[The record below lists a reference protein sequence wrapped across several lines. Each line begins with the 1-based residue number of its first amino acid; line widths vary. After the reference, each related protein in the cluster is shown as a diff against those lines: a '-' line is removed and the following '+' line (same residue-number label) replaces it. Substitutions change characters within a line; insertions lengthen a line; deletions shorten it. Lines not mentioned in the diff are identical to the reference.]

1 MGCRRV
7 FSIISLLL
15 LCLPASTGTAATGQE
30 TVIDTAAIN
39 SQTRQA
45 YVTARRNPDLAIRD
59 AHRALSASRELGYD
73 KGIADASLALG
84 LAWFSRYNPG
94 DSSSFYNFRALD
106 IYDKTGDITG
116 KARAYYCLSYVY
128 SLKGQLD
135 ESERYGR
142 MSLENFEKAGDA
154 RGMLNAL
161 SALTYL
167 ARQKNDYEGALELT
181 NRAIETARSVN
192 DTLPLADALNTL
204 GNLYKDML
212 LFNEAIDS
220 YFNALEL
227 WELKQ
232 DTNGLAI
239 AYGSIALMY
248 FYQQEY
254 DRALEFNLKKLP
266 VSERMGDLW
275 EQSKTLN
282 NISQI
287 YTAQNMNDSAL
298 YYLRQSLQLN
308 KKMNFSSGISSACH
322 NIASAFS
329 LKGKLDSA
337 FHYISLSL
345 DLAEKINDPE
355 IVNYLVTLG
364 RIQRRMKNYDDAT
377 DNALKAYNMAVA
389 QDEPIAMA
397 SAAGLLSALYSETG
411 QKDLAY
417 DYLTEYNTINDSIS
431 NNEFLKKITRLE
443 IQNEYDRKQET
454 AEFEHKQE
462 LMLRENRIR
471 QQKLYVRGLVILII
485 LLAVIS
491 LFYIRNTRLRA
502 RYERINLEQRLLR
515 AQMNPHFI
523 FNSLCAIQ
531 DLILSGQPEKANA
544 FLVKIASLMR
554 NILENSREEFIP
566 LEKEI
571 ETLKLYLDVQQL
583 RFESGFEYNFNIDS
597 HIDPENISVPPM
609 LAQPCLENSIEHGL
623 LPGKNRG
630 QIDVSYKIED
640 RVLKLE
646 VTDNGTGRE
655 LSGKEKK
662 ERDINK
668 QSISTAVIQERLD
681 FFRKK
686 MKIKNITYDIKDLYE
701 NSDPS
706 GTKVTIMMPFR
717 KVFA

>member
-1 MGCRRV
+1 M
-7 FSIISLLL
+7 
-15 LCLPASTGTAATGQE
+15 
-30 TVIDTAAIN
+30 
-39 SQTRQA
+39 
-45 YVTARRNPDLAIRD
+45 
-59 AHRALSASRELGYD
+59 
-73 KGIADASLALG
+73 ADAYLALG
-84 LAWFSRYNPG
+84 MAFFARYDAG
-94 DSSSFYNFRALD
+94 DSATYYNLEALD
-106 IYDKTGDITG
+106 IYNEIGDITG

-220 YFNALEL
+220 YFDALEL
-227 WELKQ
+227 WELNQ

-308 KKMNFSSGISSACH
+308 KKMNFSSGISSAYH

-329 LKGKLDSA
+329 LKGEPDSA
-337 FHYISLSL
+337 YHYISLSL

-355 IVNYLVTLG
+355 IVNYLVTLA

-377 DNALKAYNMAVA
+377 DNALKAYNMAVT
-389 QDEPIAMA
+389 QKEPIALA

-411 QKDLAY
+411 RKDLAW

-454 AEFEHKQE
+454 AEFKHQQE
-462 LMLRENRIR
+462 LLMRENRIR

-502 RYERINLEQRLLR
+502 RYERIDLEQRLLR
-515 AQMNPHFI
+515 TQMNPHFI

-583 RFESGFEYNFNIDS
+583 RFESGFEYNFSIDS

-623 LPGKNRG
+623 LPGKT
-630 QIDVSYKIED
+630 E
-640 RVLKLE
+640 
-646 VTDNGTGRE
+646 
-655 LSGKEKK
+655 GK
-662 ERDINK
+662 
-668 QSISTAVIQERLD
+668 
-681 FFRKK
+681 
-686 MKIKNITYDIKDLYE
+686 
-701 NSDPS
+701 
-706 GTKVTIMMPFR
+706 
-717 KVFA
+717 

>member
-1 MGCRRV
+1 MGSLS
-7 FSIISLLL
+7 FIITLFLSLSI
-15 LCLPASTGTAATGQE
+15 PAGAYMTAQE

-45 YVTARRNPDLAIRD
+45 YTAARRNPDLAIRD
-59 AHRALSASRELGYD
+59 ARRALSASRKLGYD
-73 KGIADASLALG
+73 RGIADASLALG
-84 LAWFSRYNPG
+84 LAWFSKYNPG
-94 DSSSFYNFRALD
+94 DSASFYNYQALG
-106 IYDKTGDITG
+106 IYDKTGDVTG
-116 KARAYYCLSYVY
+116 KARACYCLAYVY

-142 MSLENFEKAGDA
+142 LSYEYFEKAGDK
-154 RGMLNAL
+154 RGVLNSL
-161 SALTYL
+161 SALIYL
-167 ARQKNDYEGALELT
+167 ARQKNDFEGALELT
-181 NRAIETARSVN
+181 NRAIETARTVN

-220 YFNALEL
+220 YFDALEL
-227 WELKQ
+227 WELKK

-254 DRALEFNLKKLP
+254 DRALEFNFKKLP

-287 YTAQNMNDSAL
+287 YTAQNMHDSAL
-298 YYLRQSLQLN
+298 FYLRQSLQLN
-308 KKMNFSSGISSACH
+308 KKMNFSSGIADACH

-329 LKGKLDSA
+329 LKGELDSA

-355 IVNYLVTLG
+355 IVDYLVTLG
-364 RIQRRMKNYDDAT
+364 RIQRKMRNYDDAM
-377 DNALKAYNMAVA
+377 DNALKAYNMAESRK
-389 QDEPIAMA
+389 EPIAIA
-397 SAAGLLSALYSETG
+397 SAAGLLSELYSETG
-411 QKDLAY
+411 RKDLAY
-417 DYLTEYNTINDSIS
+417 DYLKEYHTINDSIS

-443 IQNEYDRKQET
+443 IQNEYDRKQEA

-462 LMLRENRIR
+462 LVLRENRIR
-471 QQKLYVRGLVILII
+471 QQKQYVRGLVILII

-502 RYERINLEQRLLR
+502 RYERIDLEQRLLR

-531 DLILSGQPEKANA
+531 DLIMAGQPEKANA

-597 HIDPENISVPPM
+597 LIDPENISVPPM
-609 LAQPCLENSIEHGL
+609 LAQPCLENSVEHGL
-623 LPGKNRG
+623 LPGKNG
-630 QIDVSYKIED
+630 GKIEVSYTIED
-640 RVLKLE
+640 KVLKLE
-646 VTDNGTGRE
+646 VTDNGMGRE
-655 LSGKEKK
+655 LSGKETKGQ
-662 ERDINK
+662 DIKK
-668 QSISTAVIQERLD
+668 QSIATTVIQERLE

-686 MKIKNITYDIKDLYE
+686 LKIKSISYDIKDLSE
-701 NSDPS
+701 ISNTP